1 MKISEIEN
9 KIIDKIAYPAL
20 FIGIILLIYS
30 RWGQWLPWLWEVG
43 FLILITALS
52 CGLIGMLIFALLYPA
67 ERKKR
72 EQLEQ
77 EIRDQK
83 NNWEKKISQ
92 VM

>member
-9 KIIDKIAYPAL
+9 KIIDRIAYPVL
-20 FIGIILLIYS
+20 FIGIGLLIYS

-52 CGLIGMLIFALLYPA
+52 CGLVCTLIFALLYPA

-72 EQLEQ
+72 ERLEQ
-77 EIRDQK
+77 EIRELK
-83 NNWEKKISQ
+83 NLLGKED
-92 VM
+92 